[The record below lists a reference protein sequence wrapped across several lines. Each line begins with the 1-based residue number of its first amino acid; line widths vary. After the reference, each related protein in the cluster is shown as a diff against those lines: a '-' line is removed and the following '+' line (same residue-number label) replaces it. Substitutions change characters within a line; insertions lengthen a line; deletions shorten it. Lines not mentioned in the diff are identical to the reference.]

1 MFKFS
6 CTARVGI
13 ANTLPVL
20 AVILIRRTCSLV
32 NVSVAASCWMD
43 VDYGCSHVKSRVT
56 RVALDTL
63 TCGHHDR
70 SGRAVVVVAP

>member
-43 VDYGCSHVKSRVT
+43 VDYGCSHVKSRV
-56 RVALDTL
+56 ALDTL
-63 TCGHHDR
+63 TCSHHGR